1 MKGKELLKA
10 YPVAAKVITA
20 WLLKE
25 LIASCDKPEIP
36 GDFKDFVIQTG
47 LSEERVADI
56 IDDSPRMLFD
66 VFDAHRIFVET
77 TINTLGF
84 NTKVHRGDGISLGDG
99 YSDTRKIADTYGI
112 QVAFGAFNDELI
124 DSVKDLNS
132 DELSDLEEKENL

>member
-1 MKGKELLKA
+1 MNGEEILKT
-10 YPVAAKVITA
+10 YPAAAKVITA

-66 VFDAHRIFVET
+66 VFDAHNIFID
-77 TINTLGF
+77 INKSSKGF
-84 NTKVHRGDGISLGDG
+84 QTNVYKGDNILVGDG
-99 YSDTRKIADTYGI
+99 YGYNTRKEADSHGLKIAFET
-112 QVAFGAFNDELI
+112 FNDDLI
-124 DSVKDLNS
+124 DSIKVID
-132 DELSDLEEKENL
+132 EKEIKNTETL